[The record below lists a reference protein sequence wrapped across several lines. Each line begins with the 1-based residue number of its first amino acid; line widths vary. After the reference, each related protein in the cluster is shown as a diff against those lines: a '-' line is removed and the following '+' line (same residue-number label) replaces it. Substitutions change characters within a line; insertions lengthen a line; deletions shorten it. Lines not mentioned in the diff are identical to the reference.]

1 MEREGGKI
9 MEQKKFVMTE
19 EKERKYYSETDL
31 LRVQVRKLSKELEK
45 EVKNI
50 ERMPKKECEKLINE
64 LYRLKVNKEKGLLR
78 KLISYLI

>member
-31 LRVQVRKLSKELEK
+31 LRVQVRKLSKETG
-45 EVKNI
+45 
-50 ERMPKKECEKLINE
+50 RMGKQKRGI
-64 LYRLKVNKEKGLLR
+64 
-78 KLISYLI
+78 

>member
-1 MEREGGKI
+1 MEREGEKI

-31 LRVQVRKLSKELEK
+31 LRVQVRKLSKELEI

-50 ERMPKKECEKLINE
+50 EKLTKKECEKLINE
-64 LYRLKVNKEKGLLR
+64 LYRIKVNKEKGLLR

>member
-1 MEREGGKI
+1 

-31 LRVQVRKLSKELEK
+31 LRVQVRKLSEELEI

-50 ERMPKKECEKLINE
+50 ERLTKKECEKLIHE
-64 LYRLKVNKEKGLLR
+64 LYRIKVNKEKGLLR